1 MNNMISE
8 FDIEELVRSM
18 YDLSDD
24 VDVYDY
30 VFEELDMDWGAYCN
44 LIRDLVPLITIGQSP
59 LTQKIYKGFGKDNMF
74 FLKVEETT

>member
-1 MNNMISE
+1 MNIDE
-8 FDIEELVRSM
+8 FDIEELVRGM

-44 LIRDLVPLITIGQSP
+44 LIRDLVPLIIVGQSP
-59 LTQKIYKGFGKDNMF
+59 LTQKVYKGFGKNNMF
-74 FLKVEETT
+74 FLKVEVAE